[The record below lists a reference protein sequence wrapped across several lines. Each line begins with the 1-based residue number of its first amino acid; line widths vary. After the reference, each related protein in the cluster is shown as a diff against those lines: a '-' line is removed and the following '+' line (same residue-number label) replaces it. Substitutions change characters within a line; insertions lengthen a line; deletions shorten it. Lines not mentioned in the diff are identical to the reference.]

1 MTYTET
7 LDFLYQR
14 LPMFS
19 RIGTAAY
26 KKDLGNT
33 IALCDALGN
42 PQNQF
47 RSIHIA
53 GTNGKGSVSHM
64 LASVLQSAGYLT
76 GLYTSPH
83 LVHFGERIRINGE
96 MINEEFVVDFTE
108 KVKPLID
115 KIEPSFF
122 ELTVAMAFYWFAEKR
137 VDVAVIETGLGGRL
151 DSTNI
156 ILPELSIITNIS
168 WDHANILGDSL
179 KKIAGEKAGIIKPHT
194 PVIVGETDVQTK
206 DVFKEKADE
215 CSSPLIFAD
224 QQYMVADWK
233 YEHHHLTVTVE
244 DELIHERQNIELD
257 LTGFYQ
263 TKNLL
268 PVLSAIPIL
277 HKRGF
282 NISKE
287 HIKSGLQN
295 VKKFTGLH
303 GRWELIHQKPD
314 IILDVAHNEAGVRQV
329 VTQLELMNY
338 ENLHIVLGMVRD
350 KDINPV
356 LNLLPKTARYYFSK
370 AQIPR
375 ALSETE
381 LQQKASEYHLTGDIF
396 ADVNIA
402 IQSAKNHS
410 KNNDL
415 ILVCGSV
422 FLVGEVNT
430 AKF

>member
-1 MTYTET
+1 MTYAET
-7 LDFLYQR
+7 LDFLYHR

-19 RIGTAAY
+19 RIGAAAY
-26 KKDLGNT
+26 KKDLDNT
-33 IALCDALGN
+33 VELCAALGN

-47 RSIHIA
+47 RSVHIA

-64 LASVLQSAGYLT
+64 LAAILQSAGYLT

-83 LVHFGERIRINGE
+83 LIHFGERIRINGE
-96 MINEEFVVDFTE
+96 MISEDFVIGFTE

-122 ELTVAMAFYWFAEKR
+122 ELTVAMAFCWFAEKR

-156 ILPELSIITNIS
+156 ISPELSIITNIS
-168 WDHANILGDSL
+168 WDHSNILGDSL
-179 KKIAGEKAGIIKPHT
+179 TKIAYEKAGIIKKNT
-194 PVIVGETDVQTK
+194 PVIVGETDIQTR
-206 DVFKEKADE
+206 DVFENKASE
-215 CSSPLIFAD
+215 NSAPLIFAD
-224 QQYMVADWK
+224 QQLMVTDWK
-233 YEHHHLTVTVE
+233 YEHHRLTVTVE
-244 DELIHERQNIELD
+244 EEASRERQQWELD

-268 PVLSAIPIL
+268 SVLAAIPIL

-282 NISKE
+282 IISRE
-287 HIKSGLQN
+287 HIRLGLEN

-314 IILDVAHNEAGVRQV
+314 IILDVAHNEAGIRQV
-329 VTQLELMNY
+329 VAQLELMNY
-338 ENLHIVLGMVRD
+338 ENLHIILGMVRD
-350 KDINPV
+350 KDVNPV
-356 LNLLPKTARYYFSK
+356 LNLLPETARYYFTK

-375 ALSETE
+375 ALTETE
-381 LQQKASEYHLTGDIF
+381 LLQKALQFNLNGKTYP
-396 ADVNIA
+396 DVNTA
-402 IQSAKNHS
+402 IRAAINHS
-410 KNNDL
+410 KDKDL
-415 ILVCGSV
+415 VLVCGSV

-430 AKF
+430 INI